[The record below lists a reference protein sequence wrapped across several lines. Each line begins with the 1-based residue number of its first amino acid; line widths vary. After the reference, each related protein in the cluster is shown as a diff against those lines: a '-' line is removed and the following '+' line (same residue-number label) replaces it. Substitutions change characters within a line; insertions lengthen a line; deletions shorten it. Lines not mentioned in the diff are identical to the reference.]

1 MNKLLIILSLV
12 TTFVFAQENKYHE
25 LNADFTNG
33 ETYYLFGDDV
43 KLRAE
48 PNTDSEVLD
57 LLKIGTPI
65 KIISKTNH
73 TLNYNGLES
82 PFYKVKYQDK
92 MGYILGG
99 LISLEKR
106 GYYKSEYLFA
116 YKKTG
121 EYDYSL
127 IIRYLNAEP
136 GFKEIITNLE
146 TPTFS
151 IDIFDNK
158 GVQGIENIL
167 YINYLSEA
175 CGVDGGGI
183 YFFQV
188 KNDLKKV
195 FEVAQI
201 SDAGIFWLGET
212 LTFPTDEN
220 GMENKIIYSIEQGFS
235 TDESSYNTE
244 AVTITKELEWKNGK
258 FTPDN
263 VQKSARKRI
272 DEFFKES

>member
-1 MNKLLIILSLV
+1 MNKLIILFFLI
-12 TTFVFAQENKYHE
+12 TTSSFGQQTKYHSPNNNFE
-25 LNADFTNG
+25 NDRI
-33 ETYYLFGDDV
+33 YYLFGDNV

-48 PNTDSEVLD
+48 PNTNSEVLD

-92 MGYILGG
+92 TGYILGS

-106 GYYKSEYLFA
+106 GYNQSEYLFA
-116 YKKTG
+116 YKKTD
-121 EYDYSL
+121 EYDYYL

-136 GFKEIITNLE
+136 DFKEITTRIENS
-146 TPTFS
+146 TFS
-151 IDIFDNK
+151 VDIFDNK

-167 YINYLSEA
+167 YINYFSEA
-175 CGVDGGGI
+175 CGVNGGGI
-183 YFFQV
+183 YLFQA

-201 SDAGIFWLGET
+201 SDGGVFWFNET
-212 LTFPTDEN
+212 LTFPTDEY
-220 GMENKIIYSIEQGFS
+220 GMDNKIIYTIEQGIS

-244 AVTITKELEWKNGK
+244 AVTISKVLEWKNGK
-258 FTPDN
+258 LIPD
-263 VQKSARKRI
+263 VKKSIQKRI

>member
-1 MNKLLIILSLV
+1 MNKLIIILLFV
-12 TTFVFAQENKYHE
+12 TSICFAQENKYHE
-25 LNADFTNG
+25 LNADFING

-57 LLKIGTPI
+57 LLKIGTPV
-65 KIISKTNH
+65 KIISKTHH

-92 MGYILGG
+92 TGYILGG

-121 EYDYSL
+121 EYNYSL
-127 IIRYLNAEP
+127 IIRYLNGEL

-146 TPTFS
+146 TPIFS

-167 YINYLSEA
+167 YINYLSES
-175 CGVDGGGI
+175 CGVNGGGI

-201 SDAGIFWLGET
+201 SDGGIFWFDET
-212 LTFPTDEN
+212 LTFPTDEY
-220 GMENKIIYSIEQGFS
+220 GRENKITYTIEHGVS
-235 TDESSYNTE
+235 TDETSYNTE
-244 AVTITKELEWKNGK
+244 VITITKELEWKNGK
-258 FTPDN
+258 LTPD
-263 VQKSARKRI
+263 VKKSVRKRI